1 MGLKRRPSCESTRHS
16 VANTRD
22 RIRRM
27 VDQSKPSPTVMPISC
42 PHCQQKQVIHVVARE
57 GIAQLGKQTINCLKC
72 KGEIEVTIPDQIA
85 GGPFEA
91 T

>member
-1 MGLKRRPSCESTRHS
+1 
-16 VANTRD
+16 
-22 RIRRM
+22 
-27 VDQSKPSPTVMPISC
+27 MPISC